1 MCGRFSLTQ
10 STATIAQTFQIA
22 EVPTLTPRYNI
33 APTQSIAT
41 LNRPDKG
48 TPRQFQWMR
57 WGLIPSWAKDVKI
70 GNRLI
75 NARVETVTEKP
86 SFRDS
91 LKHKRCL
98 ILADG
103 FYEWQ
108 KLENRKQPYY
118 FQLKN
123 SKPFAFAG
131 LWSQWQ
137 PERGEAILSCTIIT
151 TTANELVQSVH
162 ERMPIILSPEV
173 YDRWLDPEL
182 THPESILDLL
192 KPYASEKM
200 QAIPVSSL
208 VNNPANDRPEC
219 VQQLA

>member
-10 STATIAQTFQIA
+10 SAATIAQTFQIG
-22 EVPTLTPRYNI
+22 EVPPLTPSYNI
-33 APTQSIAT
+33 APTQLIAT
-41 LNRPDKG
+41 INRADQA
-48 TPRQFQWMR
+48 TPQQFQWMR
-57 WGLIPSWAKDVKI
+57 WGLIPSWAKDAKI

-75 NARVETVTEKP
+75 NARVETVAKKS
-86 SFRDS
+86 SFHNS
-91 LKHKRCL
+91 FKHRRCL

-118 FQLKN
+118 FQLQD
-123 SKPFAFAG
+123 SEPFAFAG
-131 LWSQWQ
+131 LWSKWQ
-137 PERGEAILSCTIIT
+137 TKEREIIISCTIIT
-151 TTANELVQSVH
+151 TAANELVQSVH
-162 ERMPIILSPEV
+162 DRMPIILSPEV

-182 THPESILDLL
+182 TNSESILDLL

-219 VQQLA
+219 IQALT